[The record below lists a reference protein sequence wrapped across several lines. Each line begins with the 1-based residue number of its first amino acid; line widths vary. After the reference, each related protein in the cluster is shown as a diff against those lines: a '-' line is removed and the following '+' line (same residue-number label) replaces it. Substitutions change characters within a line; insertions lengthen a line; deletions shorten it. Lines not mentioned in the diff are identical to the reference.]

1 MATIAITV
9 DSASGVNVNSLLDN
23 FNGGFSPNPIT
34 GTGNAGVFVPNTA
47 TTATNDYIEYGI
59 QPPSGSGA
67 NNALVAQ
74 GDFVYATGTLS
85 GTLNSLSI
93 GTDLLNGGTSVA
105 SPSASFSGTD
115 LSLASSALSITGL
128 ALSGSGA
135 GNALNSTFFGLLQGN
150 EAAFEDYLFNN
161 AANSIT
167 FNGGA
172 GADSITASIN
182 ADTLNGNNGNDTLDG
197 GAGNDTITGGLGV
210 DTLTGGAGADTFVF
224 AAANES
230 SVAFFDTIT
239 EFVAGEDKLD
249 LRALNLSGGFSSSG
263 AAADSLW
270 YDSAAGKFFADVSG
284 TPAAD
289 LAVAVTTLTGTL
301 SASDFIFS

>member
-1 MATIAITV
+1 MANITITV
-9 DSASGVNVNSLLDN
+9 DSASGVNVNSILDN

-34 GTGNAGVFVPNTA
+34 GTGNAGVFVPNAGTP
-47 TTATNDYIEYGI
+47 ATNDYVEYGI
-59 QPPSGSGA
+59 QPPSGT

-74 GDFVYATGTLS
+74 GDFTYATGTLS
-85 GTLNSLSI
+85 GTLDSLSI

-128 ALSGSGA
+128 GLSGSGA
-135 GNALNSTFFGLLQGN
+135 GNALNTTFFGLLQGN

-161 AANSIT
+161 ASNSIT

-172 GADSITASIN
+172 GADSITGSIN
-182 ADTLNGNNGNDTLDG
+182 ADTLNGNGGADTLDG
-197 GAGNDTITGGLGV
+197 GAGDDTITGGAGA

-224 AAANES
+224 ANVGHS
-230 SVAFFDTIT
+230 SVSAFDTVT
-239 EFVAGEDKLD
+239 EFVAGEDRLNVS
-249 LRALNLSGGFSSSG
+249 ALNLGGGYSASG

-270 YDSAAGKFFADVSG
+270 YDSSAGKFFADVVG
-284 TPAAD
+284 NDGVAEF
-289 LAVAVTTLTGTL
+289 AVAVGTLSGTL
-301 SASDFIFS
+301 SASDFIFV

>member
-1 MATIAITV
+1 MANIAITV
-9 DSASGVNVNSLLDN
+9 DSVSGVNVNTILDN

-47 TTATNDYIEYGI
+47 TTTPTNDYVEYGI
-59 QPPSGSGA
+59 QPPSGTNS
-67 NNALVAQ
+67 ALVAQ
-74 GDFVYATGTLS
+74 GDFVYSTGTLS
-85 GTLNSLSI
+85 GTIDSLSI

-115 LSLASSALSITGL
+115 LSLASSALTISGL

-172 GADSITASIN
+172 GADSITGSIN
-182 ADTLNGNNGNDTLDG
+182 ADTLIGNGGADTLNG
-197 GAGNDTITGGLGV
+197 GAGNDII
-210 DTLTGGAGADTFVF
+210 TGGAGADTLTGGTGADTFVF
-224 AAANES
+224 THQSQS
-230 SVAFFDTIT
+230 STSAFDTIT
-239 EFVAGEDKLD
+239 QFVAGEDRLNVST
-249 LRALNLSGGFSSSG
+249 LNLSGGYSAAG

-270 YDSAAGKFFADVSG
+270 YDSSAGKFFADVTG
-284 TPAAD
+284 NDGVAEF
-289 LAVAVTTLTGTL
+289 AVAIGSLSGTL
-301 SASDFIFS
+301 SATDFIFS